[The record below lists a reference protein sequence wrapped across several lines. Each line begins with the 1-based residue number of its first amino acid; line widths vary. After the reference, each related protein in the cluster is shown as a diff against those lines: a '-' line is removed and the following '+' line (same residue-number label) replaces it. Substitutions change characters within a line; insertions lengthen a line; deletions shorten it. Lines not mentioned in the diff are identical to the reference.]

1 MKPKQTLLFASK
13 TCFYCLMVLLV
24 SLLKSPSFAQSF
36 IYAKGM
42 ANTDTMGGVIKGNSI
57 KVDNLGKLLVT
68 GIFQETADFDPGQEL
83 QT

>member
-1 MKPKQTLLFASK
+1 MKQRQTLLFASK

-42 ANTDTMGGVIKGNSI
+42 SNTDTLGGVVVGNSI
-57 KVDNLGKLLVT
+57 KVDNMGNTYVT
-68 GIFQETADFDPGQEL
+68 GNFRKMWAPWTPISCR
-83 QT
+83 